1 MQLKG
6 CRSIWLAL
14 VCCLFISWTLGSA
27 LPHVRRQDSP
37 AAPTAINPPSSTIS
51 SHASTTPIPPTGG
64 TGSLTESSATASVT
78 ATDGIYNITIPQGEL
93 PLEPRITPAW
103 GVAGVI
109 LLGTGAVYA
118 LIGIK
123 IRGLHTFFSTAF
135 LSALGTCVLIVY
147 VMVPPI
153 PEGIQGAYLVAV
165 VLTGVAL
172 GGLAMVFKEITEGL
186 GCLLGGFCLSM
197 WLLTLKEGG
206 LLTGM
211 GTKGGFVAAIALGT
225 FAFYFSHHTRHYA
238 LIASTSFS
246 GATAVVL
253 GIDSFSR
260 AGLKEFW
267 AYIWALNDRLFP
279 LGTVTYPITR
289 GIRVEIAITI
299 VIFLA
304 GIVSQLKVWLII
316 KQHREK
322 QETERLEARRNLD
335 EEEARVGRQIE
346 EAAAADRRDW
356 EAIHGDVQYQ
366 EGPTD
371 SPTNSASG
379 SIRNEKGV
387 ATVKE
392 MDSTA
397 RSTAMEST
405 ELVVMDGKDE
415 KGPAKS
421 LHHNPMSKSNLT
433 LVHHEEIAN
442 PEPAVVP
449 LPFNPPLP
457 KEGEAG
463 NGDDDDASS
472 VAAYAGD
479 ENEQAEDSGSN
490 RRLSSR
496 QMSHAPVIK
505 SLSQGSRRESITDTM
520 EHSQRR
526 ELRLTESVIR
536 DDQRS
541 SIEAAFDDMSIGE
554 KDDTTTEGKN
564 AEKRE
569 VTASLAR
576 KPSSTDVTS
585 VLELATGA
593 TAELTAH
600 APSETGKQSTLV
612 DAATTNI
619 TEDFDTAQASQDGE
633 DNKLHSPD
641 SVAEAVTENA
651 EKLDELVKSP
661 EAPKKAVLAD
671 ELPQAMS
678 RVAMSHRTN
687 EWAKHL
693 SLAETPVLEVLK
705 FEDLDTNEAAELKPE
720 VQEQPAPVNTEELQQ
735 TANNAALPLAI
746 SRPPSTLSIYQPQT
760 PQALTPSQS
769 RLSWHPDTQFK
780 DGGSTSATADKTYNR
795 TPSTSRPSVPAIVPI
810 LKDPQSLRPMPT
822 TTPPPMLD
830 AKTLRRRSA
839 SPGPNVSVTTLNRQ
853 VVPGVVPYANPQ
865 TLIGQRDVIVRR
877 KSIFGGLQSGLM
889 ESLPIT
895 HSGNAGGAAQPAAPM
910 PYAASP
916 SQSPYGTSPY
926 HTSTDDLP
934 LSRRRELMM
943 RQQSLLSLSGNEVLP
958 NSPYIMP
965 QRSQSRASVG
975 NLSYLTA
982 VPGPSVSSDALA
994 FNSHQPRRASMAP
1007 SPEVRESQLAYFR
1020 NSLAAEMRAG
1030 PMIGGRQSPGPRNVL
1045 GAEADNANV
1054 ELHRGIMLGQRDAE
1068 MQKRDIENTQR
1079 VRAGFALDE
1088 RMRSNEMQEAHR
1100 NVLRKMQAS
1109 VKDT

>member
-6 CRSIWLAL
+6 CRSIWLAF

-27 LPHVRRQDSP
+27 LPPVKRQNSP
-37 AAPTAINPPSSTIS
+37 AAPTAINPPSSTTS
-51 SHASTTPIPPTGG
+51 SHASMTTIPPTGA
-64 TGSLTESSATASVT
+64 TGSLNASSATANVT

-93 PLEPRITPAW
+93 PLDPVITPAW

-123 IRGLHTFFSTAF
+123 IRVLHTFFSTAF

-153 PEGIQGAYLVAV
+153 PDGIQGAYLVAI

-186 GCLLGGFCLSM
+186 GCLLGGVCLSM

-211 GTKGGFVAAIALGT
+211 GTKGGFVAAIALGA

-279 LGTVTYPITR
+279 LGTVTYPLTR

-299 VIFLA
+299 VIFIA
-304 GIVSQLKVWLII
+304 GVVSQLKLWLII
-316 KQHREK
+316 KQHRQK
-322 QETERLEARRNLD
+322 QEVERLEARRNLD

-356 EAIHGDVQYQ
+356 EAIHGDGQYQ
-366 EGPTD
+366 EGQTD

-379 SIRNEKGV
+379 SITNEKGI
-387 ATVKE
+387 ATVKQV
-392 MDSTA
+392 DSTA
-397 RSTAMEST
+397 RSTEIKST
-405 ELVVMDGKDE
+405 EVVEMSGEDE
-415 KGPAKS
+415 KGPTKR
-421 LHHNPMSKSNLT
+421 LQNNPMSKSNLT
-433 LVHHEEIAN
+433 LVHYEEVAN
-442 PEPAVVP
+442 PEPVVVP
-449 LPFNPPLP
+449 LPFNPSLP
-457 KEGEAG
+457 KEGETG
-463 NGDDDDASS
+463 HDDNASS

-479 ENEQAEDSGSN
+479 EDELAADSGSN
-490 RRLSSR
+490 KRLSSR
-496 QMSHAPVIK
+496 QMSHAPIMMR
-505 SLSQGSRRESITDTM
+505 SLSPGSKRASLTDMM
-520 EHSQRR
+520 EHSQSR
-526 ELRLTESVIR
+526 ELLMTKSAIR

-541 SIEAAFDDMSIGE
+541 SIEVTFDDMSTGE
-554 KDDTTTEGKN
+554 KEDRL
-564 AEKRE
+564 AEDKDAEDSE
-569 VTASLAR
+569 VAASLAR
-576 KPSSTDVTS
+576 KPSSTDVAS
-585 VLELATGA
+585 ALELATVA
-593 TAELTAH
+593 TADITVP

-612 DAATTNI
+612 DAAPTTI
-619 TEDFDTAQASQDGE
+619 TDDVDTARVSQDGE
-633 DNKLHSPD
+633 SNKSHLPEPAAD
-641 SVAEAVTENA
+641 TVMEKAG
-651 EKLDELVKSP
+651 KLDEQVKSP

-693 SLAETPVLEVLK
+693 SLAETPVLETLK
-705 FEDLDTNEAAELKPE
+705 FEDLDLSDATDMKPKVE
-720 VQEQPAPVNTEELQQ
+720 EQPAPVNTEELQQ

-746 SRPPSTLSIYQPQT
+746 SRPPSTLSFHQPQT
-760 PQALTPSQS
+760 PQALTTPSQS

-780 DGGSTSATADKTYNR
+780 DGGDSTQAAADQTYKR

-810 LKDPQSLRPMPT
+810 LKEPRSFRPMPT
-822 TTPPPMLD
+822 MTPPPMLD
-830 AKTLRRRSA
+830 AKALRRQSA
-839 SPGPNVSVTTLNRQ
+839 SPGPSVSASVAALNRQ
-853 VVPGVVPYANPQ
+853 AVPGVVSYASPQ
-865 TLIGQRDVIVRR
+865 TLIGQRDVIVRK
-877 KSIFGGLQSGLM
+877 KSTLSGLQSGLM
-889 ESLPIT
+889 ESLPVN
-895 HSGNAGGAAQPAAPM
+895 HSANAGELVYSATPTL
-910 PYAASP
+910 YAASP
-916 SQSPYGTSPY
+916 PPSPYPTSP
-926 HTSTDDLP
+926 DDVP

-943 RQQSLLSLSGNEVLP
+943 RQQSLISLSGNEALP

-965 QRSQSRASVG
+965 NRSQSRASIG
-975 NLSYLTA
+975 NLSYLTGA
-982 VPGPSVSSDALA
+982 PGPSVSSDALA
-994 FNSHQPRRASMAP
+994 FDSHQPRRASIAP

-1030 PMIGGRQSPGPRNVL
+1030 PMLGGRQSPGLRNVV
-1045 GAEADNANV
+1045 GVEADNVNV

-1079 VRAGFALDE
+1079 VMAEFALDE
-1088 RMRSNEMQEAHR
+1088 RMRSSEMQEAHR
-1100 NVLRKMQAS
+1100 NILRKMQAS

>member
-6 CRSIWLAL
+6 CRSICLAF
-14 VCCLFISWTLGSA
+14 VCCLFTSWTLGSA
-27 LPHVRRQDSP
+27 LPPVRRQDSP
-37 AAPTAINPPSSTIS
+37 AAPTAINPPSSTTS
-51 SHASTTPIPPTGG
+51 SRASITNIPATGA
-64 TGSLTESSATASVT
+64 TSSSNTYSATANAT
-78 ATDGIYNITIPQGEL
+78 TDGIYNITIPQGEL
-93 PLEPRITPAW
+93 PLDPIITPAW

-123 IRGLHTFFSTAF
+123 IRVLHTFFSTAF

-153 PEGIQGAYLVAV
+153 PDGIQGAYLVAV

-186 GCLLGGFCLSM
+186 GCLLGGVCLSM

-206 LLTGM
+206 LLTGT
-211 GTKGGFVAAIALGT
+211 GTKGGFVAAIALGA

-267 AYIWALNDRLFP
+267 AYIWALNDRIFP
-279 LGTVTYPITR
+279 LGTVTYPLTR

-304 GIVSQLKVWLII
+304 GIVSQLKLWLII
-316 KQHREK
+316 KQHRQT
-322 QETERLEARRNLD
+322 QEAERLEARRNLD

-356 EAIHGDVQYQ
+356 EAIHGDGQCQ
-366 EGPTD
+366 EGQTD

-379 SIRNEKGV
+379 SITNEKGI
-387 ATVKE
+387 ATVKQV
-392 MDSTA
+392 DSTA
-397 RSTAMEST
+397 RSTAMESA
-405 ELVVMDGKDE
+405 EVDVNGEDE
-415 KGPAKS
+415 QGHTKR
-421 LHHNPMSKSNLT
+421 LHNNPMSKSNLT
-433 LVHHEEIAN
+433 LVHYEEVAN
-442 PEPAVVP
+442 PEPAVVS
-449 LPFNPPLP
+449 LPFSPPLP
-457 KEGEAG
+457 RYGETG
-463 NGDDDDASS
+463 NDDDASS

-479 ENEQAEDSGSN
+479 EDEQAADPGSN
-490 RRLSSR
+490 KRLSSR
-496 QMSHAPVIK
+496 QMSHAPVMTR
-505 SLSQGSRRESITDTM
+505 SLSPGSRRASLTDTM
-520 EHSQRR
+520 EHGQSR
-526 ELRLTESVIR
+526 ELLMTKSAIP

-541 SIEAAFDDMSIGE
+541 SIEATFDDMSTGE
-554 KDDTTTEGKN
+554 KENRPTNE
-564 AEKRE
+564 EKSE

-576 KPSSTDVTS
+576 KPSCTDVAS
-585 VLELATGA
+585 VLELTTVA
-593 TAELTAH
+593 TAEATVP

-612 DAATTNI
+612 DAVRP
-619 TEDFDTAQASQDGE
+619 SQDGGS
-633 DNKLHSPD
+633 NKCHSPKPA
-641 SVAEAVTENA
+641 AETVTENA
-651 EKLDELVKSP
+651 GEVDELVKSP
-661 EAPKKAVLAD
+661 GAPKKAVLAD

-693 SLAETPVLEVLK
+693 SLAEAPVLDVLK
-705 FEDLDTNEAAELKPE
+705 FEDLDLSEAAEKPRVE
-720 VQEQPAPVNTEELQQ
+720 EQPAPVNTAELQQ

-746 SRPPSTLSIYQPQT
+746 SRPPSTLSFYQPQT

-780 DGGSTSATADKTYNR
+780 DGGSTPAVADPAYTR
-795 TPSTSRPSVPAIVPI
+795 TPSTSQPSVPAIVPI
-810 LKDPQSLRPMPT
+810 LKQPRSLRPMPA

-830 AKTLRRRSA
+830 AKTLRRQSA
-839 SPGPNVSVTTLNRQ
+839 SPGPSVSVTTLSRQ
-853 VVPGVVPYANPQ
+853 AVPGVVSYGSPQ
-865 TLIGQRDVIVRR
+865 TLIGQRDVIVKR
-877 KSIFGGLQSGLM
+877 KSILGGLNSGLM
-889 ESLPIT
+889 ESLPIA
-895 HSGNAGGAAQPAAPM
+895 HPAGAGEAALSATTM
-910 PYAASP
+910 PYAALPSP
-916 SQSPYGTSPY
+916 SPYSTSPY
-926 HTSTDDLP
+926 HMSADDLP
-934 LSRRRELMM
+934 MSRRRELMM

-965 QRSQSRASVG
+965 NRSQSRASIG

-982 VPGPSVSSDALA
+982 APGPSVSSDALA
-994 FNSHQPRRASMAP
+994 FDSHQPRRASMAP
-1007 SPEVRESQLAYFR
+1007 SPEVRESQLAHFR

-1030 PMIGGRQSPGPRNVL
+1030 PALGGRQSPALRNVV
-1045 GAEADNANV
+1045 GVEADNANV

-1068 MQKRDIENTQR
+1068 LQKRDIENTQR
-1079 VRAGFALDE
+1079 VYAGFALDE
-1088 RMRSNEMQEAHR
+1088 RMRSSEMQEAHR
-1100 NVLRKMQAS
+1100 NILRKMQAS
-1109 VKDT
+1109 VKDS